1 MEQSHA
7 GMTILGLLAFVFIGA
22 IVLAAFIFWI
32 WMLVHAITNPGL
44 RDVEKLLWVVVIL
57 FVHALGALLYFFI
70 GRPKKFAAAGPPLA
84 T

>member
-1 MEQSHA
+1 MHS
-7 GMTILGLLAFVFIGA
+7 GMSIVGVLGLLFLGT

-70 GRPKKFAAAGPPLA
+70 GRPKKFTAAGPPLA